1 MRVQTL
7 SSLRNS
13 GQFMRTGMNILTTQV
28 NSLRDYCGVTTGIP
42 LTTNYLLQQ
51 QQQQQPYHS
60 TYSPTSMSYLRRNQ
74 ITTIA
79 EDDESAIE
87 TSLFID
93 PSPYAGHIASTVL
106 AGASGIGQLDAASN
120 SVLSAMDNFQ
130 EVTLETPDLDDI
142 ITRGCV
148 SAGIG
153 TFHGHIYEHDGDLVN
168 EPERLIMYG
177 HQRPAL

>member
-13 GQFMRTGMNILTTQV
+13 GQFMRTGMNIFTTQV

-51 QQQQQPYHS
+51 QQPYHS
-60 TYSPTSMSYLRRNQ
+60 AYSPTSMSYLRHNQ

-79 EDDESAIE
+79 EDDETAVE

-93 PSPYAGHIASTVL
+93 PSPYVGHIVSTVL
-106 AGASGIGQLDAASN
+106 ADASGIGQLDAASH
-120 SVLSAMDNFQ
+120 SVLSAVDNFQ
-130 EVTLETPDLDDI
+130 EASLETPDLDDI

-153 TFHGHIYEHDGDLVN
+153 TFHGHIYEHDGELVN

-177 HQRPAL
+177 HQRLAR